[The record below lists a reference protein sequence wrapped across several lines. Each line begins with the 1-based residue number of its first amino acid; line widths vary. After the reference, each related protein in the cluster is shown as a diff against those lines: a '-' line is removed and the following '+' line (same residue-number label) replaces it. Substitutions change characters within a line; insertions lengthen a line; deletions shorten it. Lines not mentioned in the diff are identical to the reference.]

1 MKCVQKT
8 CADSIVVTDND
19 TGEVLCT
26 RCGSVLEERLEAF
39 GPEYQ
44 TCGIEQYMEK
54 SRAGSKS
61 TLALDDMG
69 LFTIIGTKNRDA
81 TGNSLTYD
89 MKNTFDRLRMW
100 DSRSK
105 SSSVERSLRTAFVL
119 LNTVKEKLA
128 IPDTVIEKTAY
139 LYRKALAKKMTRGRN
154 ISALTSAALYVS
166 CKESGVPRTLNDIA
180 KAANVKVN
188 DVSKHLRI
196 LVEKLDL
203 RLASYDSADFV
214 SRIASS
220 VGMGEKTQRD
230 ALSILA
236 SAKKK
241 GLVEG
246 KNPIAMA
253 ATSLYLSSII
263 NKESKTQ
270 REIAR
275 ASGISEVTIRSRT
288 KFLSDVLNLNCITA

>member
-8 CADSIVVTDND
+8 CGNSVVVTDVN

-26 RCGSVLEERLEAF
+26 NCGSVLEEKIESF

-44 TCGIEQYMEK
+44 TRGFEQYMEK
-54 SRAGSKS
+54 SRSGSKS

-69 LFTIIGTKNRDA
+69 LSTIIGTKNKDA

-89 MKNTFDRLRMW
+89 MKNTFERLRMW

-105 SSSVERSLRTAFVL
+105 SSSVERSLKTAFVL

-154 ISALTSAALYVS
+154 ISALVSAALYVS

-180 KAANVKVN
+180 NAANVKVN

-220 VGMGEKTQRD
+220 VGIGEKTQRD

-253 ATSLYLSSII
+253 ATSLYLSSIM

-288 KFLSDVLNLNCITA
+288 KFLSDVLNLHCITA